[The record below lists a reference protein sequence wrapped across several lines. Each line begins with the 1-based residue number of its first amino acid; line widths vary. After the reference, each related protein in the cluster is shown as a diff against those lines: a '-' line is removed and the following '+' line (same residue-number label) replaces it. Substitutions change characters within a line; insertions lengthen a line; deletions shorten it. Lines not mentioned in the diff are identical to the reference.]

1 MQVILLERVERLGNM
16 GDVVN
21 VKPGFARNFLLPQK
35 KALRATEDNKA
46 LFERR
51 RDDLVAQNTVRRDA
65 AGIVAGK
72 LRGLTVLIIRQAGET
87 AQLYGSVSA
96 RDISSAIAAAGYPVN
111 RNQIMLDKPIKTL
124 GLYPVRVALHPELI
138 ETITVNVARTEDEG
152 QRQARGETVA
162 AAPTEEAAP
171 ELADLVDEVE
181 GADAESPAPVFP
193 VPAEAGAEQE
203 PAPKRKRAKAKK
215 DAE

>member
-65 AGIVAGK
+65 AVIVAGK
-72 LRGLTVLIIRQAGET
+72 VRGLTVLVIRQAGET
-87 AQLYGSVSA
+87 SQLYGSVSA
-96 RDISSAIAAAGYPVN
+96 RDISNAVAAAGYPVS
-111 RNQIMLDKPIKTL
+111 RNQILLDKPIKTL

-138 ETITVNVARTEDEG
+138 ETITVNVARTADEG
-152 QRQARGETVA
+152 QRQARGEAVA
-162 AAPTEEAAP
+162 STPVEEAAP
-171 ELADLVDEVE
+171 EIADLIEEVE
-181 GADAESPAPVFP
+181 IADVESPAGYSPS
-193 VPAEAGAEQE
+193 ETDAEQE
-203 PAPKRKRAKAKK
+203 PTPKRKRAKAKK

>member
-65 AGIVAGK
+65 AVIVAGK
-72 LRGLTVLIIRQAGET
+72 VRGLIVLVIRQAGET
-87 AQLYGSVSA
+87 SQLYGSVSA
-96 RDISSAIAAAGYPVN
+96 RDISNAVAAAGYPVS
-111 RNQIMLDKPIKTL
+111 RNQILLDKPIKTL

-138 ETITVNVARTEDEG
+138 ETITVNVARTADEG
-152 QRQARGETVA
+152 QRQARGEAVA
-162 AAPTEEAAP
+162 TAPVEEAAP
-171 ELADLVDEVE
+171 EIDDLIEEVE
-181 GADAESPAPVFP
+181 IADVESPAGYS
-193 VPAEAGAEQE
+193 PAETDAEQE
-203 PAPKRKRAKAKK
+203 PTPKRKRAKAKK

>member
-35 KALRATEDNKA
+35 KALRATEDNKV

-65 AGIVAGK
+65 AVIVAGK
-72 LRGLTVLIIRQAGET
+72 VRGLTVLVIRQAGET
-87 AQLYGSVSA
+87 SQLYGSVSA
-96 RDISSAIAAAGYPVN
+96 RDIANAVAAAGHPVN

-138 ETITVNVARTEDEG
+138 ETITVNVARTADEG
-152 QRQARGETVA
+152 QRQARGEAVA
-162 AAPTEEAAP
+162 AAPVEEAAP
-171 ELADLVDEVE
+171 EIADLIGEVE
-181 GADAESPAPVFP
+181 IADVESPDGHSPAP
-193 VPAEAGAEQE
+193 AETDVEQE
-203 PAPKRKRAKAKK
+203 PTPKRKRAKAKTG
-215 DAE
+215 AE